1 MSTVVTAFGNYVKG
15 QLDHDLNGRYDLPTY
30 NTGQDIFT
38 NWISNYKG
46 NAIFSSGLIS
56 EVAFQDC
63 AFIEYKFGITQ
74 DYLICATNAQFQF
87 LAYDTN
93 GNFGWVL
100 SGGTPLQVVTPYTLA
115 DAKTISQKGSYTQ
128 NSDVMYLANRSYPP
142 YRLTRTAS
150 NAFTMFKASVH
161 DAFTPSVGGSAKTI
175 QNIFNTPVAGTTATQ
190 LNINGHG
197 YTVNEQ
203 IFINSTSIPQWDGYA
218 AAIIQVVDAN
228 NVIVS
233 VDSSSFPTYTTG
245 AGTTNLVTGGD
256 WPGCVCFYKG
266 RLWYG
271 STPSKLTT
279 LYMSRIAS
287 YDDFTSA
294 DSPVTD
300 ASPFTFTCTDIVQQ
314 IEWIFPGDN
323 SLIVGSTDGI
333 IAVNGGT
340 VNTAITPSTVQANI
354 SSAEPTNGFYPL
366 KKDGLI
372 FYVGRASRNIYSF
385 KYDILTE
392 AFLSSDANLEA
403 YDVTRGNISKI
414 RYRHDRNNLI
424 YSLRG
429 DGNLVSLVFQE
440 KENINGWHVRNTQG
454 TFSDVAVMGD
464 NLGNPQLFSLVNRNG
479 TFYVERQ
486 ADYVEFKKLQDFWT
500 PSTDSTDQAQN
511 QDIDQEAYLRY
522 VSEQLRGCNYLDNS
536 ISFQDYRTSTITFT
550 ATGTDPNYGNE
561 PSGTLVSTAS
571 DFTSADVGKHI
582 AYKTATGYESGR
594 YIITAYTNA
603 TTVSVTVLQTPKIDS
618 AGPVSTNLYVWS
630 SWYKSFVT
638 VSGLSQYNG
647 KQVGLVTDGG
657 FLDAVTVSG
666 GTITLPNQT
675 TSIVIGLQYTGI
687 MKSMSLG
694 FSVQGKNTQVTYK
707 IVSKF
712 SLRFVSS
719 MGVRA
724 GTSLYDLT
732 DVQLRTTPNLNYL
745 PPAPLDGT
753 YDVEITDD
761 SEEDK
766 YVYVVQS
773 DPLPAILT
781 NNAVEANYSVQ

>member
-46 NAIFSSGLIS
+46 NAIFSSGFIS

-63 AFIEYKFGITQ
+63 AFLEFKFGITQ

-100 SGGTPLQVVTPYTLA
+100 NGGTPYQLTTPWTLA
-115 DAKTISQKGSYTQ
+115 DIKFIAQRGAFTQ
-128 NSDVMYLANRSYPP
+128 NSDVMYLAHRNYQPRV
-142 YRLTRTAS
+142 LTRTSS
-150 NAFTMFKASVH
+150 NTFTIT
-161 DAFTPSVGGSAKTI
+161 TPSW
-175 QNIFNTPVAGTTATQ
+175 
-190 LNINGHG
+190 
-197 YTVNEQ
+197 VNNP
-203 IFINSTSIPQWDGYA
+203 FTSP
-218 AAIIQVVDAN
+218 N
-228 NVIVS
+228 
-233 VDSSSFPTYTTG
+233 
-245 AGTTNLVTGGD
+245 
-256 WPGCVCFYKG
+256 WPGAVCFYKG

-271 STPSKLTT
+271 STPTNLTT
-279 LYMSRIAS
+279 LWMSRIAA
-287 YDDFTSA
+287 YDDFTLT
-294 DSPVTD
+294 DNPVTD
-300 ASPFTFTCTDIVQQ
+300 ASPFSFTCTDIVQQ

-340 VNTAITPSTVQANI
+340 VNTAITASTVQANI

-372 FYVGRASRNIYSF
+372 FYVGRASRNMYSF

-429 DGNLVSLVFQE
+429 DGNIISLVFQE

-454 TFSDVAVMGD
+454 TFNDIAVMGN
-464 NLGNPQLFSLVNRNG
+464 NLGNPQLFALVNRNG

-500 PSTDSTDQAQN
+500 PSTDITNQAQN

-536 ISFQDYRTSTITFT
+536 LTFQDYRTSTITFT
-550 ATGTDPNYGNE
+550 PTGTDPNYGNE
-561 PSGTLVSTAS
+561 PSGTIVSTAN

-603 TTVSVTVLQTPKIDS
+603 TTVSATVLQTPKIDS

-638 VSGLSQYNG
+638 ISGLSQYNG
-647 KQVGLVTDGG
+647 KQVGLITDGG

-666 GTITLPNQT
+666 GAITLPNQT

-694 FSVQGKNTQVTYK
+694 FVMQGKNTQVTFK

-781 NNAVEANYSVQ
+781 SNAVEANYSVQ

>member
-1 MSTVVTAFGNYVKG
+1 MSTIVTAFGNYVKG

-30 NTGQDIFT
+30 NTGMDIFT

-46 NAIFSSGLIS
+46 NAVFSSGFIS

-63 AFIEYKFGITQ
+63 AFLEFKFGITQ

-100 SGGTPLQVVTPYTLA
+100 SGGTPYQLTTPWTLA
-115 DAKTISQKGSYTQ
+115 DIKFIAQRGAYTQ
-128 NSDVMYLANRSYPP
+128 NSDVMYLAHRNYQPQT
-142 YRLTRTAS
+142 LTRTAS
-150 NAFTMFKASVH
+150 NAFTLA
-161 DAFTPSVGGSAKTI
+161 
-175 QNIFNTPVAGTTATQ
+175 
-190 LNINGHG
+190 
-197 YTVNEQ
+197 
-203 IFINSTSIPQWDGYA
+203 
-218 AAIIQVVDAN
+218 
-228 NVIVS
+228 
-233 VDSSSFPTYTTG
+233 FPTWVNNPFTSP
-245 AGTTNLVTGGD
+245 N
-256 WPGCVCFYKG
+256 WPGAVCFYKG

-271 STPSKLTT
+271 STPTNLTT
-279 LYMSRIAS
+279 LWMSRIAA
-287 YDDFTSA
+287 YDDFTLT
-294 DSPVTD
+294 DNPVTD
-300 ASPFTFTCTDIVQQ
+300 ASPFSFTCTDIVQQ

-340 VNTAITPSTVQANI
+340 VNTAITASTVQANI
-354 SSAEPTNGFYPL
+354 SSAEPTNGYYPL

-372 FYVGRASRNIYSF
+372 FYVGRASRNVYSF

-403 YDVTRGNISKI
+403 YDITRGNITKL

-424 YSLRG
+424 YGMRG
-429 DGNLVSLVFQE
+429 DGNIVSLVFQE

-454 TFSDVAVMGD
+454 IFSDIAVMGD
-464 NLGNPQLFSLVNRNG
+464 NLGNPQLFALVNRNG

-500 PSTDSTDQAQN
+500 PSTDTTEQDQN
-511 QDIDQEAYLRY
+511 EGIDQEAYLRY

-536 ISFQDYRTSTITFT
+536 LTFQDYRTSTITFT
-550 ATGTDPNYGNE
+550 PTGTDPNYGNE

-594 YIITAYTNA
+594 FIITAYTNG

-618 AGPVSTNLYVWS
+618 AGPLSTNLYVWS
-630 SWYKSFVT
+630 AWYKSFVT

-687 MKSMSLG
+687 IKSMSLG
-694 FSVQGKNTQVTYK
+694 FVAQGKNTQVTFK

-712 SLRFVSS
+712 SIRFVSS

-766 YVYVVQS
+766 YIYIVQS